1 MIKLLA
7 IDLDGTLLN
16 SFHEISNENK
26 QAITRAQKHGIK
38 VIIATGRPEQLCKTI
53 VNQLGINDD
62 IIMSNGGVI
71 GHPYKLDT
79 IMSKTLNES
88 IMRSVIEYCEENNII
103 YLIYTK
109 DAIISK
115 PNFRVDFFE
124 NRNQHLPE
132 NERVIMKNLDEF
144 DNIYSLKPNKILIVE
159 ENRKKRNVAMEYF
172 KMIEDASIVQS
183 QTTFIDVNPKNVTKG
198 NALKEYAEYLGIN
211 QSEVAAIGDQAN
223 DLAMLEY
230 AGTAIAMENAI
241 PECLEIAT
249 HITLSNNNHGVAYAI
264 NHFILEGQN

>member
-16 SFHEISNENK
+16 SFHEISNQNK
-26 QAITRAQKHGIK
+26 IAIKKAQEHGVK
-38 VIIATGRPEQLCKTI
+38 VIIATGRPEQLCKSF
-53 VNQLGINDD
+53 VKQLEIKDD

-71 GHPYKLDT
+71 GHPFKSDS

-115 PNFRVDFFE
+115 QNFRVDFFE
-124 NRNQHLPE
+124 NRNKNLPE
-132 NERVIMKNLDEF
+132 NERAVMKHLDEF
-144 DNIYSLKPNKILIVE
+144 ENIYSLNPNKMLIVE
-159 ENRKKRNVAMEYF
+159 ENMKKRNLAMGYF
-172 KMIEDASIVQS
+172 QTIKDTSIVQS
-183 QTTFIDVNPKNVTKG
+183 QTTFIDVSPKNVSKG
-198 NALKEYAEYLGIN
+198 KALKEYAEYLGIN
-211 QSEVAAIGDQAN
+211 KAEVAAIGDQAN

-241 PECLEIAT
+241 PECLKMAT

-264 NHFILEGQN
+264 NHFILKGQN